1 MTTVAEVLDALEG
14 VRDPELDQTLVELG
28 FVTDVAVEGTAVA
41 VRLRLPTYFCA
52 PNFAYL
58 MVADARRVVETLD
71 GVDVA
76 RIALED
82 HFTAEDINDAVGR
95 DAGFT
100 DAFPGEAQA
109 ELDDLRVLFQRKAF
123 MARQGR
129 LCDELLAAGLGDE
142 DLAALRLHELPLG
155 ADADRC
161 RQLRHELGLGVDRE
175 DPAFLTAD
183 GTPLSAAD
191 VPRFLRFARLVARS
205 LEGNAELCR
214 GLLKTRYDLTDRGEV
229 AA

>member
-1 MTTVAEVLDALEG
+1 
-14 VRDPELDQTLVELG
+14 
-28 FVTDVAVEGTAVA
+28 VA

-71 GVDVA
+71 GVEVA

-82 HFTAEDINDAVGR
+82 HFTADEINDAVGR
-95 DAGFT
+95 EAGFT
-100 DAFPGEAQA
+100 EAFPGEAQA
-109 ELDDLRVLFQRKAF
+109 ELDDLRGLFQRKAF
-123 MARQGR
+123 TARQGR
-129 LCDELLAAGLGDE
+129 LCDELIAAGLGKD
-142 DLAALRLHELPLG
+142 DLVALRLHELPPG

-161 RQLRHELGLGVDRE
+161 RQLRRELGLSADPEG
-175 DPAFLTAD
+175 PAFLTAD
-183 GTPLSAAD
+183 GAPLTASD

-205 LEGNAELCR
+205 LEGNAGLCR
-214 GLLKTRYDLTDRGEV
+214 GLLETRYDLTDRGEV

>member
-1 MTTVAEVLDALEG
+1 MTTVADVLGALEG

-28 FVTDVAVEGTAVA
+28 FVTEVAVDGAAVA

-52 PNFAYL
+52 PNFAFL
-58 MVADARRVVETLD
+58 MVADARRAVEALP

-100 DAFPGEAQA
+100 DAFPGQAQG
-109 ELDDLRVLFQRKAF
+109 ELDDLRLLFQRKALT
-123 MARQGR
+123 ARQGR
-129 LCDELLAAGLGDE
+129 LCEDLLAAGRRED
-142 DLAALRLHELPLG
+142 DLAAMRLAELPPG

-161 RQLRHELGLGVDRE
+161 RELRGELGLDARPE
-175 DPAFLTAD
+175 SPAFVTGD
-183 GTPLSAAD
+183 GTLVIAAD
-191 VPRFLRFARLVARS
+191 IPRFLRFARLVARS
-205 LEGNAELCR
+205 IEGNAGLCR
-214 GLLKTRYDLTDRGEV
+214 GLLKTRYDLPDQEEV